1 MSRIPRFL
9 RNFLTSNL
17 ISCMWSWRWGDRH
30 SVLKEDAMQE
40 IINHRRI
47 LRGKCF
53 FYLELEE
60 KGQVGPSPYM
70 DLCINL
76 WCRKIGEAAGK
87 SDVLKKA
94 RMHLIGIRA
103 FCQVLVLAAGESLL
117 VRWGRP
123 KAWGLNLG
131 RISPTPF
138 HLVWSSNPLLFE
150 LDFYKSPFFPTFPN
164 NWYII
169 FSCYFIVYFCD
180 FVLKIFIS
188 RLRCRYQTQ
197 SSTHKNTL
205 VGGHWSLVSGD

>member
-1 MSRIPRFL
+1 M
-9 RNFLTSNL
+9 
-17 ISCMWSWRWGDRH
+17 
-30 SVLKEDAMQE
+30 V
-40 IINHRRI
+40 
-47 LRGKCF
+47 F
-53 FYLELEE
+53 FYLEWVGGE
-60 KGQVGPSPYM
+60 GAGPSPYM

-87 SDVLKKA
+87 SEVLKKA
-94 RMHLIGIRA
+94 RMHLIVIRA
-103 FCQVLVLAAGESLL
+103 FCQVLVPAAQQERVSWYG
-117 VRWGRP
+117 RWP

-131 RISPTPF
+131 GISPTPF
-138 HLVWSSNPLLFE
+138 HLVWSSNPLLSE

-180 FVLKIFIS
+180 IVLKIFIS